1 MLFKQN
7 PKNQSKI
14 IYYNFACFI
23 DDNTMKK
30 STIVLALGTLGLG
43 MSEFG
48 MMGILPD
55 IAQDLSISIPQ
66 AGHFISTYAIGVAVG
81 APLLVI
87 VARKLPLKKI
97 LLGLTLLYIFG
108 NLCFALSS
116 SYQFNLFFR
125 FISGLPHGAY
135 FGVGSIVARKLAPE
149 GKGTSAVAGM
159 VSGMTIANLLGVP
172 LGTFISHEFSWSIIY
187 FLVALLGV
195 IIFYSISKFIPKLNP
210 LPDTGFKNQFH
221 FLKNINPWLIIF
233 TTVLGNGGIF
243 CWYSYIIPIM
253 TKSVGFSQGAITGVM
268 MFAGL
273 GMVIGNLVSG
283 KFSDKY
289 SPQKVGAFTQGLA
302 MITLLLFFLCVHSKV
317 ASLLLMFMGTGCLF
331 AVSAPQQILLLQ
343 DSKGGEMLGA
353 ALVQVAFN
361 MGNALGAFLG
371 GIPISNKYPYEYS
384 ALPGIVLTL
393 FGFLIFL
400 YYTYRNKNTI

>member
-1 MLFKQN
+1 MR
-7 PKNQSKI
+7 
-14 IYYNFACFI
+14 
-23 DDNTMKK
+23 K
-30 STIVLALGTLGLG
+30 STIALALGTLGLG

-66 AGHFISTYAIGVAVG
+66 AGHFISAYAIGVAVG

-97 LLGLTLLYIFG
+97 LLGLMLLYIFG

-116 SYQFNLFFR
+116 SYKLNLFFR
-125 FISGLPHGAY
+125 FISGLPHGGY

-159 VSGMTIANLLGVP
+159 VSGMTIANLFGVP
-172 LGTFISHEFSWSIIY
+172 LGTFISHHFSWSIIY
-187 FLVALLGV
+187 FIVALLGV

-221 FLKNINPWLIIF
+221 FLKSRNPWLIIF
-233 TTVLGNGGIF
+233 TTILGNGGIF

-253 TKSVGFSQGAITGVM
+253 TKSVGFSQEAMTGVM

-289 SPQKVGAFTQGLA
+289 SPQKVGTFTQGLA
-302 MITLLLFFLCVHSKV
+302 MITLLLFFLCVHSKA